1 MSQTKIVPHLGLE
14 IRPED
19 QETLPLSSFQLY
31 VFVEPSPPVWMRTQA
46 EEAQYTREVSRLA
59 EQIKAELRALPGAIP
74 QPGILWIKS
83 RQFPY
88 TNPLIGEFG
97 DLPFTAIADQA
108 ELEHLA
114 YMITGISILHP
125 QWRAAVIGAAQNLE
139 VIRVGNVIQ
148 TNGLWATLL
157 VRYCYPAQALQPYL
171 TSA

>member
-31 VFVEPSPPVWMRTQA
+31 VLVEPTPPAWMHTQA
-46 EEAQYTREVSRLA
+46 EEEQYTREVSRLA
-59 EQIKAELRALPGAIP
+59 AQIKAELHALPGDIP

-83 RQFPY
+83 RQVPY
-88 TNPLIGEFG
+88 TNPLVGEFG
-97 DLPFTAIADQA
+97 SLPFTTITDWG

-114 YMITGISILHP
+114 YMVTGISILHP

-157 VRYCYPAQALQPYL
+157 VRYCYPSQALQPFL